1 MWPLLYLNMDVVL
14 TDGKN
19 SFVFYNTK
27 GMNYLKVIQSE
38 LNYRRGAS

>member
-1 MWPLLYLNMDVVL
+1 MDVVL

-19 SFVFYNTK
+19 SFLFYNTK

-38 LNYRRGAS
+38 LNYLHGAS